1 VQITAFFL
9 ESVVSFP
16 AMTNVPLNP
25 SPQFGTAEYVG
36 TPGGDHCQHCH
47 QPIGPTYYR
56 VNTWMAC
63 PSCADKARSDLGQ
76 ESSGAFVRATAF
88 GFGAA
93 ALGLAL
99 YAAFMIAT
107 KLSIGYASLAVGWM
121 VGKAMITGS
130 GGITGR
136 KYQIVAAV
144 LTYAACTLARVPLYY
159 TPGLSAADA
168 GRLIFEALVFPLTRF
183 GNNLVGGLLGIV
195 ILFVGVSIA
204 IRMTA
209 AKPLVIDGPFENTV
223 RP

>member
-1 VQITAFFL
+1 
-9 ESVVSFP
+9 
-16 AMTNVPLNP
+16 MTNIPLNP

-36 TPGGDHCQHCH
+36 TPGGDHCQYCH
-47 QPIGPTYYR
+47 QPIGPNYYR
-56 VNTWMAC
+56 VNTSMAC

-93 ALGLAL
+93 ALGLVL

-121 VGKAMITGS
+121 VGKAMISS

-136 KYQIVAAV
+136 KIQIVAAV
-144 LTYAACTLARVPLYY
+144 LTYAACTLARVPFSIYY

-168 GRLIFEALVFPLTRF
+168 GRMIFEALVFPLTRF
-183 GNNLVGGLLGIV
+183 ANNPVGGLLGAV

-209 AKPLVIDGPFENTV
+209 AKPVVIDGPFENTV

>member
-1 VQITAFFL
+1 M
-9 ESVVSFP
+9 VSFP

-25 SPQFGTAEYVG
+25 SPQFATAEYVG
-36 TPGGDHCQHCH
+36 TPGGDHCQYCH

-56 VNTWMAC
+56 VNTSMAC

-93 ALGLAL
+93 VLGLAL
-99 YAAFMIAT
+99 YAAFMMAT

-136 KYQIVAAV
+136 KYQMVAAV
-144 LTYAACTLARVPLYY
+144 LTYAACTLARVPLWIYY
-159 TPGLSAADA
+159 TPGLSAADT
-168 GRLIFEALVFPLTRF
+168 GRLIFEALVFPLKRF
-183 GNNLVGGLLGIV
+183 GDNPFGGLMGAV
-195 ILFVGVSIA
+195 ILVVGVSIA